1 MENIEKYS
9 ARVNTNELLAYQR
22 DLKEE
27 KELLQNMLIKIDK
40 QIHGLQVNISVICS
54 IHFLLYTT
62 IFCNKIFK
70 VEQLHLL
77 GLMNKSLRGA
87 EQPMSCKSV
96 DDNQEDLTNNSLD
109 LSVATTFKHYEEEM
123 EDEDDI

>member
-22 DLKEE
+22 DLKKE
-27 KELLQNMLIKIDK
+27 KELLQNMLTKIDD
-40 QIHGLQVNISVICS
+40 QIHRLQ
-54 IHFLLYTT
+54 
-62 IFCNKIFK
+62 

-77 GLMNKSLRGA
+77 GLANKSLKGS
-87 EQPMSCKSV
+87 EQSDKLIS
-96 DDNQEDLTNNSLD
+96 DDEEDPINKSLD
-109 LSVATTFKHYEEEM
+109 LSVAPAFKQYEEEI

>member
-27 KELLQNMLIKIDK
+27 KELLQNMLTKIDD
-40 QIHGLQVNISVICS
+40 QIHRLQ
-54 IHFLLYTT
+54 
-62 IFCNKIFK
+62 

-77 GLMNKSLRGA
+77 GLVNKSLKGS
-87 EQPMSCKSV
+87 EQSHKLS
-96 DDNQEDLTNNSLD
+96 DDEENPINKSLD
-109 LSVATTFKHYEEEM
+109 LSVATGFKHYEEEI

>member
-40 QIHGLQVNISVICS
+40 QIHGLQV
-54 IHFLLYTT
+54 
-62 IFCNKIFK
+62 
-70 VEQLHLL
+70 EQLHLL

-87 EQPMSCKSV
+87 EQPMSHKSV